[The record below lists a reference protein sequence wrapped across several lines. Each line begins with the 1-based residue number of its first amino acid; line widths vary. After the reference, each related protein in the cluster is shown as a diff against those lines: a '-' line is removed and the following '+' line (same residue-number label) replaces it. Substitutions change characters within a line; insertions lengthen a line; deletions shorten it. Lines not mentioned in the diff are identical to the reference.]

1 MILTTPGGL
10 FTLRVPGRGRS
21 SVGRAPEWHSG
32 GQGFEPP
39 RLHHLQFPLFVL
51 LFLFVFLSRLSGQ
64 CLALCRKIPESGPM
78 LKLSRRSF
86 ALIFS
91 TLILTL
97 SV

>member
-1 MILTTPGGL
+1 MSAQRVATGARL
-10 FTLRVPGRGRS
+10 FAVLSDGRLDLRVQ
-21 SVGRAPEWHSG
+21 GRANDDAPA
-32 GQGFEPP
+32 PAY
-39 RLHHLQFPLFVL
+39 LQFPLFVL

-91 TLILTL
+91 TRLTI
-97 SV
+97 SGGAGR